1 MLPHLP
7 RPSPSDPLPSQLT
20 LPPPT
25 FRSAAQLWIR
35 RRAGQAAA
43 RAKLKRELTQAK
55 RAEAMEKIKMEEAE
69 AELRAAEEEVTP
81 LAAALAPLAHATWKL
96 CKRL

>member
-1 MLPHLP
+1 M
-7 RPSPSDPLPSQLT
+7 
-20 LPPPT
+20 PPPAALT
-25 FRSAAQLWIR
+25 TYFPCCSGAQLWIR
-35 RRAGQAAA
+35 RRAGQAEA

-81 LAAALAPLAHATWKL
+81 VLPLCPSTCACTCKL
-96 CKRL
+96 CKLCTRL

>member
-1 MLPHLP
+1 M
-7 RPSPSDPLPSQLT
+7 
-20 LPPPT
+20 PPPAALT
-25 FRSAAQLWIR
+25 PTYFPCCSGAQLWIR

-81 LAAALAPLAHATWKL
+81 LAAALAPLAHATCKR

>member
-1 MLPHLP
+1 M
-7 RPSPSDPLPSQLT
+7 
-20 LPPPT
+20 PPPAALT
-25 FRSAAQLWIR
+25 PTYFPCCSGAQLWIR
-35 RRAGQAAA
+35 RRAGQAEA

-81 LAAALAPLAHATWKL
+81 VLALHLCKLCKL